1 MMAATA
7 FCGTILPNGDAYAQS
22 TGPSS
27 SELRVAF
34 SVWEPFVIDDETGRH
49 GIDMAILTELAH
61 RMDKAL
67 SLYPCPWRRCLKML
81 EDGDID
87 ILSSF
92 AYTAEREKFAF
103 YIKPPYSRVSP
114 VFYVRQG
121 KNTHIAQFPTDEPDR
136 PDIENHHRPARRG
149 FYCQG
154 TCTLLACQ

>member
-1 MMAATA
+1 MHAIQYFSLFAGFRRASIMIMMAAMA
-7 FCGTILPNGDAYAQS
+7 FCGTILTNGDAYAQS

-67 SLYPCPWRRCLKML
+67 SLHPCPWRRCLKML

-92 AYTAEREKFAF
+92 A
-103 YIKPPYSRVSP
+103 
-114 VFYVRQG
+114 
-121 KNTHIAQFPTDEPDR
+121 
-136 PDIENHHRPARRG
+136 
-149 FYCQG
+149 
-154 TCTLLACQ
+154 